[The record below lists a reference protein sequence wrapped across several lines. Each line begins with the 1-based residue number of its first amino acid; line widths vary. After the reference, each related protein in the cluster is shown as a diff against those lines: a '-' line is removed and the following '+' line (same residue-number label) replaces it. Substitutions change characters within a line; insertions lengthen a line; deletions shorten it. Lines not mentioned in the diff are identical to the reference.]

1 MINHEILFETW
12 VYKSGAFFQAFY
24 WAYNVVLWK
33 TGHWTWS
40 KGILMILHERCGRE
54 EECGRHRNRIITMVV
69 WRCSDVFH
77 KLGYLEPTKQLH
89 ILIPWVFTQSPGSI
103 WDPQRTKH
111 FMVVFFLS
119 TIKESELLKRSKRGG
134 LAQDDV
140 ECPTNARGWIVWD
153 GMAWNTSYTLH
164 VTASWAV
171 ERCAGWPCLQ
181 GLNYQ
186 SYRAK
191 HGGHY
196 LA

>member
-103 WDPQRTKH
+103 CDPQRTKH
-111 FMVVFFLS
+111 FMVVFFS
-119 TIKESELLKRSKRGG
+119 INDQRIRTSKEVQKGRPGTGWCGVPHQRAWLDRVGWNGLEYELHLACDSILGCRTLCRVAMFTGIELSEL
-134 LAQDDV
+134 
-140 ECPTNARGWIVWD
+140 
-153 GMAWNTSYTLH
+153 
-164 VTASWAV
+164 
-171 ERCAGWPCLQ
+171 
-181 GLNYQ
+181 
-186 SYRAK
+186 
-191 HGGHY
+191 
-196 LA
+196 